1 MKLPSLLLP
10 GLMLLLFAGCKQD
23 FDITADYKELPVV
36 YGLLNYQDN
45 NHYLRIQKGYLIE
58 GNARLAAGIPDSIYY
73 PDILSVQLIPYT
85 ATGTQLGSPLN
96 FTRVDGNTIGLPKD
110 SGVFATTPNWLYTF
124 NGNLD
129 PAKNYQLVVRNDSSK
144 QVFKN
149 TPDLDD
155 NGKGI
160 KLVQDFAV
168 STPIKGYQM
177 SLQKNS
183 PSSRVVWSRAT
194 NASLYDLTIRF
205 FYKEYRT
212 ADNVLLKDTF
222 IDVPLFKS
230 FEPDNTTT
238 QIPPV
243 EISSDNLL
251 SFLASKLVASN
262 DVYREFNL
270 QKGMQFKLSAGGKE
284 FARFINS
291 QQAQGGLGSNEALPP
306 YTNIENGA
314 GLVSSRY
321 FKQIDSVTLSPAG
334 FDALSCSDVSKA
346 LRFKNK
352 NGVICQ

>member
-1 MKLPSLLLP
+1 MKLPSLLLTALIIL
-10 GLMLLLFAGCKQD
+10 GFAGCKQD

-45 NHYLRIQKGYLIE
+45 NHYLRIQKGYLVE
-58 GNARLAAGIPDSIYY
+58 GNARLAAGVPDSIYY
-73 PDILSVQLIPYT
+73 PDVLSVQLIPY
-85 ATGTQLGSPLN
+85 AANGSQLGAPIN
-96 FTRVDGNTIGLPKD
+96 FNRVDGTTIGLPKEN
-110 SGVFATTPNWLYTF
+110 GTFANTPNWLYTYT
-124 NGNLD
+124 GNLD
-129 PAKNYQLVVRNDSSK
+129 PAKSYQLVVKNNSNQ

-149 TPDLDD
+149 LPDIDD
-155 NGKGI
+155 KGKGI
-160 KLVQDFAV
+160 KLVQDFTI
-168 STPIKGYQM
+168 STPIKGMQF

-183 PSSRVVWSRAT
+183 ASSRVVWSKAV
-194 NASLYDLTIRF
+194 NASLYDLTVRF
-205 FYKEYRT
+205 FYREYRT
-212 ADNVLLKDTF
+212 ADNQLLKDTF
-222 IDVPLFKS
+222 IDIPFFKS
-230 FEPDNTTT
+230 FEPDNNAT

-251 SFLASKLVASN
+251 NFLARNLVASN

-314 GLVSSRY
+314 GLVSSRF
-321 FKQIDSVTLSPAG
+321 FKQVDSVTLSAIG
-334 FDALSCSDVSKA
+334 FDSLSCSDVSKA

-352 NGVICQ
+352 FGVICQ